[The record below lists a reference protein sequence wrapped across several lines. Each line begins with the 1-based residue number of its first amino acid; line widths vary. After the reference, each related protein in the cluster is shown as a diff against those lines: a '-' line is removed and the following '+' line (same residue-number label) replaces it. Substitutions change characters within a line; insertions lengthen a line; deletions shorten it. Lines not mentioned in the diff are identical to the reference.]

1 MKRKVGIDYGKSRI
15 GLSLESPTGD
25 SFALPFTTVPYSA
38 NVTSLIDTILK
49 TLSHLSID
57 CFVLGLPLLLSGE
70 DSPICLEIRKF
81 GEALEAA
88 TKIKVVLWDERLTT
102 RQAHVMLKSI
112 KMKRQKRDH
121 LSDRVAASLI
131 LQSYLDSMQKE
142 LPIISV

>member
-15 GLSLESPTGD
+15 GISLESPTAA
-25 SFALPFTTVPYSA
+25 SFALPFTTIPYSTNPA
-38 NVTSLIDTILK
+38 ILIDTLLK

-57 CFVLGLPLLLSGE
+57 CFVVGLPLLLSGE
-70 DSPICLEIRKF
+70 DSPMCVEIRKF
-81 GEALEAA
+81 GETLEATA
-88 TKIKVVLWDERLTT
+88 NIKVVLWDERLTT

-112 KMKRQKRDH
+112 KMKRQKRDR

-142 LPIISV
+142 LPSVSV